1 MQPLLQLSSGIDAFN
16 RGIAWIASGCV
27 LLACLVSAGNAGLR
41 YAFSLGSNA
50 WLELQWYLFA
60 YMVMLGAAF
69 VLKANEHVRVDLFYG
84 PLSTR
89 AKIWVDL
96 LGLLIFLMPATLYL
110 LYLCIGPAAAAFHS
124 GETSPNAGGLVRWPA
139 RMALPI
145 GFAFVALQ
153 GISEIVKR
161 IAMLTGHLPAESQ
174 YERPLQ

>member
-1 MQPLLQLSSGIDAFN
+1 MRSLLHFSSVVDGLN
-16 RGIAWIASGCV
+16 RWIAWIASGFV

-41 YAFSLGSNA
+41 YALSLGSNA

-60 YMVMLGAAF
+60 YIVMLGGAF
-69 VLKANEHVRVDLFYG
+69 VLKTNEHVRVDLIYG

-96 LGLLIFLMPATLYL
+96 AGLLIFLMPATLYL
-110 LYLCIGPAAAAFHS
+110 LYLCVGPAVSAFHS

-145 GFAFVALQ
+145 GFALIALQ
-153 GISEIVKR
+153 GVSEIVKR

>member
-1 MQPLLQLSSGIDAFN
+1 MQSLLHLSTGIDNLN
-16 RGIAWIASGCV
+16 RWIAWIASGCV
-27 LLACLVSAGNAGLR
+27 LAACLVSAGNAAIR
-41 YAFSLGSNA
+41 YSFSLGSNA

-69 VLKANEHVRVDLFYG
+69 VLKANEHVRVDLIYG

-110 LYLCIGPAAAAFHS
+110 LYLCLGPAIDAYQT
-124 GETSPNAGGLVRWPA
+124 GEISPNAGGLVRWPA

-145 GFAFVALQ
+145 GFVLVALQ
-153 GISEIVKR
+153 GLSEIVKR
-161 IAMLTGHLPAESQ
+161 SAMLTGHLTAAAH
-174 YERPLQ
+174 YDRPLQ

>member
-1 MQPLLQLSSGIDAFN
+1 MQSLLNLSSHIDQFN
-16 RGIAWIASGCV
+16 RWMAWIASGCV
-27 LLACLVSAGNAGLR
+27 LVACLVSAGNAALR

-50 WLELQWYLFA
+50 WLEMQWYLFA

-69 VLKANEHVRVDLFYG
+69 VLKANEHVRVDLIYG

-96 LGLLIFLMPATLYL
+96 VGLLIFLMPATLYL
-110 LYLCIGPAAAAFHS
+110 LYLCLGPAIDAFQS
-124 GETSPNAGGLVRWPA
+124 GEISPNAGGLVRWPA

-145 GFAFVALQ
+145 GFVLVALQ
-153 GISEIVKR
+153 GLSEIVKR
-161 IAMLTGHLPAESQ
+161 IAMLTGQMPAELH